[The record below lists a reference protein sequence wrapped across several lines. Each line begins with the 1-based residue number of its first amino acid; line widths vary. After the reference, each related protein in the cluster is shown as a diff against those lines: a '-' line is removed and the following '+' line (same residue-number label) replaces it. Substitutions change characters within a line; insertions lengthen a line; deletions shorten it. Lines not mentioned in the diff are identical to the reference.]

1 MKNKTKQKPLFGNK
15 VTPEQEV
22 VPKKRGRP
30 KKVVTAQ
37 STKQKQENKT
47 IIKQETPVRQY
58 NKKWKPL
65 GKTVEERPTPL
76 KPSEIKFV
84 LSDKTEQFMYVIIG
98 MDGGWIVS
106 DAYRLHRLREKA
118 IKIFYRE
125 LDCSNFIECPSDFP
139 DCEHCKKNKNS

>member
-1 MKNKTKQKPLFGNK
+1 MKNKTKQKPLFGTSEPE
-15 VTPEQEV
+15 VT
-22 VPKKRGRP
+22 PKKRGRP
-30 KKVVTAQ
+30 KKVVTETTIV
-37 STKQKQENKT
+37 TKKDVKPETKRD
-47 IIKQETPVRQY
+47 TPVRQY

-65 GKTVEERPTPL
+65 GKTVEERPAPL

-98 MDGGWIVS
+98 MDGGWVVS
-106 DAYRLHRLREKA
+106 DAYKLHRLREKA

-125 LDCSNFIECPSDFP
+125 LDCSSFMDCPNDFP